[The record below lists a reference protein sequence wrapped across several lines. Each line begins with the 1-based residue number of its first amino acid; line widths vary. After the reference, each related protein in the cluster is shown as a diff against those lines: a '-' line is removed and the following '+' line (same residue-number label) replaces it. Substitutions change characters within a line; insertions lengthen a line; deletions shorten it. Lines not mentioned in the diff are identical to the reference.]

1 MKKSGL
7 LMIIGGI
14 ASMAI
19 YMLQSKETEENIKE
33 SVNNELEKR
42 GLGK

>member
-7 LMIIGGI
+7 LMIIGSI

-19 YMLQSKETEENIKE
+19 YLLQSKETEENIKE
-33 SVNNELEKR
+33 SVNNELKKR
-42 GLGK
+42 GLGE

>member
-7 LMIIGGI
+7 LMIIGSV

-19 YMLQSKETEENIKE
+19 YLLQSKETEENIKE
-33 SVNNELEKR
+33 SVNNELKRR
-42 GLGK
+42 GLGE